1 MVESKPKTQ
10 KSLKPPQK
18 LPKRPTPER
27 LANIALHH
35 LDRYAS
41 SAENLRRVLERRLF
55 KAARHYEDLDLT
67 EAKGWIDAII
77 KRYIDS
83 GLLNDRA
90 YAETR
95 ARSLLTRGGST
106 HKIRMKLLEK
116 GLKTGAID
124 LALEALE
131 LEHADPELAAAVT
144 LARRRRLG
152 PYADP
157 AKRTETRD
165 KHLAT
170 LARAGFSYD
179 LAQRVIEAD
188 SPEELEE
195 LLAPEPLSPSTT
207 QEA

>member
-10 KSLKPPQK
+10 KSFKPPR
-18 LPKRPTPER
+18 RPTPER

-41 SAENLRRVLERRLF
+41 SAENLRRVLERRVF
-55 KAARHYEDLDLT
+55 KAARHYDDLDLD
-67 EAKGWIDAII
+67 EARGWIDALI

-95 ARSLLTRGGST
+95 ARSLLARGGST

-116 GLKTGAID
+116 GLGAHAID
-124 LALEALE
+124 LALEALNAE
-131 LEHADPELAAAVT
+131 YADPELAAAIK

-157 AKRTETRD
+157 AKRTEHQE

-179 LAQRVIEAD
+179 LARRVIEAED
-188 SPEELEE
+188 EAELEDQ
-195 LLAPEPLSPSTT
+195 LAPPPFTESG
-207 QEA
+207 Q

>member
-10 KSLKPPQK
+10 KIVKPPQK
-18 LPKRPTPER
+18 LPKRPTPAR

-41 SAENLRRVLERRLF
+41 SAENLRRVLERRIF
-55 KAARHYEDLDLT
+55 KAARHFDDFDLT

-77 KRYIDS
+77 ARYIDS
-83 GLLNDRA
+83 GLLDDRA

-95 ARSLLTRGGST
+95 ARSLLARGGST

-116 GLKTGAID
+116 GLETDAID
-124 LALEALE
+124 QALDSLTS
-131 LEHADPELAAAVT
+131 EHADPELAAAIT

-157 AKRTETRD
+157 DKRAEAHD

-179 LAQRVIEAD
+179 LARRVIEAD
-188 SPEELEE
+188 SADELED
-195 LLAPEPLSPSTT
+195 LLCP
-207 QEA
+207 

>member
-1 MVESKPKTQ
+1 MAESKPKTQ
-10 KSLKPPQK
+10 KTVKPPQK

-35 LDRYAS
+35 LDRFAS
-41 SAENLRRVLERRLF
+41 SAENLRRVLERRVF

-77 KRYIDS
+77 KRYVDS
-83 GLLNDRA
+83 GLLNDHA

-95 ARSLLTRGGST
+95 ARSLLARGGST

-116 GLKTGAID
+116 GLSADAID
-124 LALEALE
+124 FSLEALGD
-131 LEHADPELAAAVT
+131 EHADPELTAAVM

-157 AKRTETRD
+157 AKRAENHD

-179 LAQRVIEAD
+179 LARRIIATETVD
-188 SPEELEE
+188 ELED
-195 LLAPEPLSPSTT
+195 LLAPPS
-207 QEA
+207 A